1 MTSINVNFE
10 NLTED
15 ERAELERLVDKSN
28 KSSLQGFR
36 PHYGEQY
43 FYIDERGEVNF
54 FYNRNS
60 PYDKMCYSIGNCFK
74 TKEEAEFE
82 VEKLKIVAQL
92 KRMAK
97 AWNTCEIDW
106 EDEQQL
112 KYYLRYSSEGICWA
126 STSLLQTGAI
136 YFTDKE
142 FCKAA
147 IAFIGEERLKKY
159 YFGVKK

>member
-1 MTSINVNFE
+1 MTCITVNFE

-28 KSSLQGFR
+28 KPSSQDFR
-36 PHYGEQY
+36 PHFGEQY
-43 FYIDERGEVNF
+43 FYINERGEVDS
-54 FYNRNS
+54 FYNHNS
-60 PYDKMCYSIGNCFK
+60 KSDKMCYLIGNYFK
-74 TKEEAEFE
+74 TEEEAKLE
-82 VEKLKIVAQL
+82 VEKLKIVTEL

-126 STSLLQTGAI
+126 STSLLQTGTI

-142 FCKAA
+142 DCKAA
-147 IAFIGEERLKKY
+147 IELIGEERLKKY

>member
-28 KSSLQGFR
+28 KPSLQGFK
-36 PHYGEQY
+36 PHYGEKY

-60 PYDKMCYSIGNCFK
+60 SYDKMCYSIGNCFK
-74 TKEEAEFE
+74 TEEEAEFE
-82 VEKLKIVAQL
+82 VERLKIVTQL
-92 KRMAK
+92 KHMAE

-106 EDEQQL
+106 EDENQP
-112 KYYLRYSSEGICWA
+112 KYYIIYIRTYGLSWGYDYLI
-126 STSLLQTGAI
+126 QKDVI
-136 YFTDKE
+136 YFTTAE
-142 FCKAA
+142 ACEKA
-147 IAFIGEERLKKY
+147 IKLIGEERLKKY
-159 YFGVKK
+159 YFGVK

>member
-28 KSSLQGFR
+28 KRSSQDFR
-36 PHYGEQY
+36 PHFGEQY
-43 FYIDERGEVNF
+43 FYINERGEVDSL
-54 FYNRNS
+54 YNHNLK
-60 PYDKMCYSIGNCFK
+60 YDKMCYLIGNYFK
-74 TKEEAEFE
+74 TEEEAEFE
-82 VEKLKIVAQL
+82 GERLKVNAEL

-112 KYYLRYSSEGICWA
+112 KYYLRYSSEGISWA
-126 STSLLQTGAI
+126 STSLLQTGTI

-142 FCKAA
+142 ACKAA

-159 YFGVKK
+159 YFGVKQ

>member
-28 KSSLQGFR
+28 KPSSQDFR
-36 PHYGEQY
+36 PHFGEQY
-43 FYIDERGEVNF
+43 FYINERGEVDS

-60 PYDKMCYSIGNCFK
+60 KHDKMCYSIGNYFK
-74 TKEEAEFE
+74 TEEEAKFE
-82 VEKLKIVAQL
+82 VERLKVNAEL

-106 EDEQQL
+106 EDEQQP
-112 KYYLRYSSEGICWA
+112 KYCLSYSNGVCWA
-126 STSLLQTGAI
+126 ISYLIQTGTI

-142 FCKAA
+142 ACKAA

>member
-1 MTSINVNFE
+1 METITINTE

-36 PHYGEQY
+36 PHYGEKY
-43 FYIDERGEVNF
+43 FYIDGRGEVNF
-54 FYNRNS
+54 FYNHNS
-60 PYDKMCYSIGNCFK
+60 MSDKMSYLIGNCFK
-74 TKEEAEFE
+74 TAKEAEFE
-82 VEKLKIVAQL
+82 VERLKIVTKL
-92 KRMAK
+92 KHMAE

-106 EDEQQL
+106 EDEQQP
-112 KYYLRYSSEGICWA
+112 KYWLSYSNYVCRAVSYAI
-126 STSLLQTGAI
+126 QTGTI

-142 FCKAA
+142 SCKAA
-147 IAFIGEERLKKY
+147 IELIGEERLKKY

>member
-15 ERAELERLVDKSN
+15 ERAELERLVNKSN

-36 PHYGEQY
+36 PHYGEKY
-43 FYIDERGEVNF
+43 FYIDEIGEVNF

-92 KRMAK
+92 KCMAK
-97 AWNTCEIDW
+97 AWNTCEID
-106 EDEQQL
+106 
-112 KYYLRYSSEGICWA
+112 
-126 STSLLQTGAI
+126 
-136 YFTDKE
+136 
-142 FCKAA
+142 
-147 IAFIGEERLKKY
+147 
-159 YFGVKK
+159 

>member
-1 MTSINVNFE
+1 MTSIDVNFE

-36 PHYGEQY
+36 PHYGEKY

-60 PYDKMCYSIGNCFK
+60 MSDKMSYLIGNCFK
-74 TKEEAEFE
+74 TWEEAKFE
-82 VEKLKIVAQL
+82 VERLKIVTKL
-92 KRMAK
+92 KHMAE

-126 STSLLQTGAI
+126 STSLLQTGTI

-142 FCKAA
+142 ACKAA
-147 IAFIGEERLKKY
+147 IALIGEERLKKY
-159 YFGVKK
+159 YFGVK